1 MHAQYGFY
9 VEGIMTFTFFL
20 IFVLVGVGVG
30 VGVGVIISGNI
41 NWAKN

>member
-30 VGVGVIISGNI
+30 VGVIISGNI